1 MEVEMRSRAN
11 GRRKLVLAA
20 AVAVAAGLT
29 AGPGQ
34 ANEVTVNESVCGKFD
49 CIDGYEIKCKQ
60 PSRYLCVTLDASPS
74 DDAEGVDFRIATV
87 EVAPAPGLGHGY
99 MRSVGGNGARRNCL
113 ARPASLP
120 DGTMTALAIVGSSTM
135 WNGAKPYR
143 LKAECSTFSGGVQ
156 VSKSTQVK
164 KKRDE

>member
-1 MEVEMRSRAN
+1 MRTRGN
-11 GRRKLVLAA
+11 GRRNLALAA
-20 AVAVAAGLT
+20 ATAVVVGLSV
-29 AGPGQ
+29 GPGQ
-34 ANEVTVNESVCGKFD
+34 ANEVTINESVCGKYD

-60 PSRYLCVTLDASPS
+60 PSRYLCVTFDASPTV
-74 DDAEGVDFRIATV
+74 DGEGVDFRVNVV
-87 EVAPAPGLGHGY
+87 ETAPNPGLGHGY
-99 MRSVGGNGARRNCL
+99 MRSVGGNNVRKNCL

-120 DGTMTALAIVGSSTM
+120 DGTMTALAIVGSNTM

-156 VSKSTQVK
+156 VSKATQVK